1 MFKLEKLFD
10 LSGRIALI
18 TGSSRGL
25 GYAMAQGLA
34 EAGATVILNGQ
45 NADNLA
51 SAAAEFAKQGFTVH
65 TSIFNVTDSAQVKAE
80 VARLN
85 AEVGQIDIL
94 INNAGINFRQPLVE
108 YDENEWRRVIDV
120 NLNGVFYVS
129 KAVMP
134 SMVERKSGK
143 IINIASLMSDSSR
156 KTIPAYTASK
166 GAVKQLTKAMATE
179 LAEHNI
185 QVNAIAPGFFK
196 TDLNIP
202 LINNPE
208 FNSWVE
214 RRTPAG
220 RWGDPSELRGIA
232 VFLASD
238 ASTYVNGQTIF
249 VDGGMLAAL

>member
-1 MFKLEKLFD
+1 MFKLAQLFD
-10 LSGRIALI
+10 LTGRIALI

-45 NADNLA
+45 NAENLA
-51 SAAAEFAKQGFTVH
+51 TAAAEFTAQGFTAH
-65 TSIFNVTDSAQVKAE
+65 TSQFNVTDSAQVKAE
-80 VARLN
+80 VARIT
-85 AEVGQIDIL
+85 AEIGAIDIL
-94 INNAGINFRQPLVE
+94 INNAGINFRQPFAE
-108 YDENEWRRVIDV
+108 YDEDQWRHVIDV

-129 KAVMP
+129 KAVVP
-134 SMVERKSGK
+134 SMIERKSGK
-143 IINIASLMSDSSR
+143 IIHIASLMSDSSR
-156 KTIPAYTASK
+156 KTISAYTASK

-202 LINNPE
+202 LMNNPE
-208 FNSWVE
+208 FNSWVI

-220 RWGDPSELRGIA
+220 RWGEPPELRGIA
-232 VFLASD
+232 VFLASA
-238 ASTYVNGQTIF
+238 ASTYVNGQTIY
-249 VDGGMLAAL
+249 VDGGTLASL

>member
-1 MFKLEKLFD
+1 MFKLTSLFD

-45 NADNLA
+45 NPDNLGK
-51 SAAAEFAKQGFTVH
+51 AAAEFAAQGLTVH
-65 TSIFNVTDSAQVKAE
+65 TSLFNVTDSPQVKAE
-80 VARLN
+80 IARIT
-85 AEVGQIDIL
+85 AEIGAIDIL
-94 INNAGINFRQPLVE
+94 VNNAGINYRQPFAE
-108 YDENEWRRVIDV
+108 YDEDQWRRVIDI

-129 KAVMP
+129 KAVVP
-134 SMVERKSGK
+134 SMIERKSGK
-143 IINIASLMSDSSR
+143 IIHIASLMSDVSR

-166 GAVKQLTKAMATE
+166 GAVKQLTKAMSTE

-185 QVNAIAPGFFK
+185 QVNAIAPGFFN

-202 LINNPE
+202 LMNNPE
-208 FNSWVE
+208 FNNWVI

-220 RWGDPSELRGIA
+220 RWGEPPELKGIA

-238 ASTYVNGQTIF
+238 ASTFVNGQTIY
-249 VDGGMLAAL
+249 VDGGTLAAL